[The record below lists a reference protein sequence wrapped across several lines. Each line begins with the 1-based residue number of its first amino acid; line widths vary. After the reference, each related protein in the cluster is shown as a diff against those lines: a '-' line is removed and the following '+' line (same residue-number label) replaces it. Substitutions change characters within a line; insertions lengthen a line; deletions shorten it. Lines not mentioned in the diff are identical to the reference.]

1 MRTCMHALTHAHMRA
16 HACLPPPQVFHS
28 GAGSALG
35 ESDDKEGGA
44 KEGEAH
50 SWTPANRK
58 ARRLRQRQAKFKG

>member
-1 MRTCMHALTHAHMRA
+1 MHSRTHTCGHTPAY
-16 HACLPPPQVFHS
+16 PPPQVFHS